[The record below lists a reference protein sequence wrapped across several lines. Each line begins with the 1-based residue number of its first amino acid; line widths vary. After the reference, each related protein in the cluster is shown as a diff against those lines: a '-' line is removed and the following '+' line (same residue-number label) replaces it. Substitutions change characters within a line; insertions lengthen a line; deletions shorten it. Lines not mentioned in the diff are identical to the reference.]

1 MPTITSCARPAIGR
15 THPKAPKFGRRADHV
30 EPVEI
35 NAGAWYLRALRE
47 DELIDDRPALAKLG
61 ETDPGY
67 VARRTGQWASDTAY
81 SWAVCDPNTGQL
93 LAEVILDPV
102 KATVHARARPGHKDA
117 AQVAELVVRRF
128 AAATLGLPVHE
139 D

>member
-1 MPTITSCARPAIGR
+1 M
-15 THPKAPKFGRRADHV
+15 

-47 DELIDDRPALAKLG
+47 DELVDDRPALADLG
-61 ETDPGY
+61 ETDPNY

-81 SWAVCDPNTGQL
+81 SWAVCEPNTGEL

-102 KATVHARARPGHKDA
+102 AATLHTRVRDGHADA
-117 AQVAELVVRRF
+117 AEVADLAVRRF
-128 AAATLGLPVHE
+128 AAATLGLPVRE
-139 D
+139 T